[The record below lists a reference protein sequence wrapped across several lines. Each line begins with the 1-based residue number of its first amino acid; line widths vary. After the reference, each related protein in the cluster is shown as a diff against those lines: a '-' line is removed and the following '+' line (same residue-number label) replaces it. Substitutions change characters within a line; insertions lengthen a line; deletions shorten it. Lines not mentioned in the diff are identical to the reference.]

1 MSSQLAVV
9 DHREIEDPYSPT
21 RSRRPRW
28 SAEAAVF
35 LGLLALY
42 LAVAAWLVFGQHSI
56 MEDALSRVANASY
69 VIYSREPKLANL
81 GFVWTPLPSLLMM
94 PLLPLKYLWPALVE
108 QGFLA
113 NVMSAVVMAA
123 SARALTGL
131 LGALGVAR
139 KASIGLA
146 IAFGLQPMII
156 WFGANGMTEALLLLF
171 LLLTARELVQ
181 WLTDNDFRHLMGAG
195 AYLALGY
202 LTRYE
207 MLAAGCAAIALVGAV
222 TWWRTAGGRVARRQ
236 GAFAN
241 VLLIAAPLV
250 AAFTLWAVA
259 SWVIVGHPFD
269 QFSSRYGNSAL
280 VESGASASS
289 IELTLLPIQWLVLA
303 PLLPLAAIAV
313 IVDAVRRRD
322 LTILPPVG
330 LFLAVIAFEALV
342 YFAGSLFGFLRYQ
355 IVVIPL
361 FATLVGYLLAQPH
374 GPVPASL
381 HQNATLHAPGGPSG
395 MEAAPSGRRP
405 SRRRLAPLVVA
416 LAMIPGILTSAYT
429 FMYQREYASQE
440 WGRLRPAVLATMGY
454 EVAQNSSSNGA
465 FDTDR
470 EIAAFLDARR
480 LPPGTVVIDSG
491 SGFAV
496 IAASA
501 NPRQFVITS
510 DRDFHGAVVD
520 PVGHDV
526 RYLLLNAGPS
536 QFDEIAATWPDLAA
550 GRSNVFWAKRA
561 VVFPSGGQP
570 GAHEWTLWQVDP

>member
-269 QFSSRYGNSAL
+269 QFTSPYGNSAL
-280 VESGASASS
+280 VASGGGRGS
-289 IELTLLPIQWLVLA
+289 IEPTLLLIQWLVLA
-303 PLLPLAAIAV
+303 PLLPL
-313 IVDAVRRRD
+313 
-322 LTILPPVG
+322 
-330 LFLAVIAFEALV
+330 
-342 YFAGSLFGFLRYQ
+342 
-355 IVVIPL
+355 VVIL
-361 FATLVGYLLAQPH
+361 
-374 GPVPASL
+374 
-381 HQNATLHAPGGPSG
+381 
-395 MEAAPSGRRP
+395 
-405 SRRRLAPLVVA
+405 
-416 LAMIPGILTSAYT
+416 
-429 FMYQREYASQE
+429 
-440 WGRLRPAVLATMGY
+440 
-454 EVAQNSSSNGA
+454 
-465 FDTDR
+465 
-470 EIAAFLDARR
+470 
-480 LPPGTVVIDSG
+480 
-491 SGFAV
+491 
-496 IAASA
+496 
-501 NPRQFVITS
+501 
-510 DRDFHGAVVD
+510 
-520 PVGHDV
+520 
-526 RYLLLNAGPS
+526 
-536 QFDEIAATWPDLAA
+536 
-550 GRSNVFWAKRA
+550 
-561 VVFPSGGQP
+561 
-570 GAHEWTLWQVDP
+570 